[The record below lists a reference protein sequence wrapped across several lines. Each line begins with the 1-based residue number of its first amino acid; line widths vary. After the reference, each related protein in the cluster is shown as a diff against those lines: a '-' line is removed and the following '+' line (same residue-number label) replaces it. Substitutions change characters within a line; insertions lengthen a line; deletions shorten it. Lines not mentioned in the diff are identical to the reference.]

1 MEEIIRFKEHFGI
14 DHIVCC
20 YSERGVQQ
28 LSNIITYRVE
38 RAQYELW
45 REECEEM
52 TWEEY
57 LWFLCESEQMREKA
71 RCAALQAQ
79 RDFPAERFDFEHA
92 KAGEDGEK
100 IRIVRLF
107 EGNRAEGIVLLFL
120 FKAELEHHRRLRA
133 KRGETYTLKQYM
145 RDLHAEEGLASALR
159 RGFEGAVRTL
169 DFRAAWQKAGY
180 EPPEDSLEG

>member
-1 MEEIIRFKEHFGI
+1 MENKEILDFKEHFGI
-14 DHIVCC
+14 DYVFCC

-28 LSNIITYRVE
+28 LSNIIAYRVE

-45 REECEEM
+45 REECEDL

-57 LWFLCESEQMREKA
+57 LGFLCESEQMREKA
-71 RCAALQAQ
+71 RCAVLQAQ

-100 IRIVRLF
+100 TCIVRLF
-107 EGNRAEGIVLLFL
+107 EGKWAEGIVILFL

-133 KRGETYTLKQYM
+133 NREETYTLKQYM
-145 RDLHAEEGLASALR
+145 RDLRAEEELASALR
-159 RGFEGAVRTL
+159 RGFEDAVRKL
-169 DFRAAWQKAGY
+169 DFRAAWQKMGY
-180 EPPEDSLEG
+180 EPPEDA